1 MCLQNYVGIMN
12 VSLKERVVAK
22 ASMLFM
28 RNGIKSVTM
37 DNIAG
42 QMGISKRTL
51 YENFR
56 DKDELLMECFI
67 YQSKEAQ
74 KEFEKIA
81 VTCANSM
88 ELLLRI
94 FFYIWRKLRNT
105 NRNFYSDMK
114 KYHPAISSL
123 FEKDKE
129 ERVRNAEQLMEQGK
143 REGLIRPDLKIE
155 IVLML
160 LGAQFEMLKNSEEF
174 DTSRYSFIEIFET
187 IFINFIRGI
196 ATTKGVAFIEE
207 FISQNPK
214 E

>member
-94 FFYIWRKLRNT
+94 FFYTWRKLRNT

-155 IVLML
+155 IVLIIKIQQL
-160 LGAQFEMLKNSEEF
+160 LYKIKQLLLFH
-174 DTSRYSFIEIFET
+174 T
-187 IFINFIRGI
+187 IYYKLLHLYH
-196 ATTKGVAFIEE
+196 KGKKLQL
-207 FISQNPK
+207 SL
-214 E
+214 

>member
-1 MCLQNYVGIMN
+1 MN

-74 KEFEKIA
+74 KEFEKI

-94 FFYIWRKLRNT
+94 FFYT
-105 NRNFYSDMK
+105 
-114 KYHPAISSL
+114 
-123 FEKDKE
+123 
-129 ERVRNAEQLMEQGK
+129 
-143 REGLIRPDLKIE
+143 
-155 IVLML
+155 
-160 LGAQFEMLKNSEEF
+160 
-174 DTSRYSFIEIFET
+174 
-187 IFINFIRGI
+187 
-196 ATTKGVAFIEE
+196 
-207 FISQNPK
+207 
-214 E
+214 

>member
-94 FFYIWRKLRNT
+94 FFYTWRKLRNT
-105 NRNFYSDMK
+105 NRNFYSDM
-114 KYHPAISSL
+114 
-123 FEKDKE
+123 
-129 ERVRNAEQLMEQGK
+129 MEQGK